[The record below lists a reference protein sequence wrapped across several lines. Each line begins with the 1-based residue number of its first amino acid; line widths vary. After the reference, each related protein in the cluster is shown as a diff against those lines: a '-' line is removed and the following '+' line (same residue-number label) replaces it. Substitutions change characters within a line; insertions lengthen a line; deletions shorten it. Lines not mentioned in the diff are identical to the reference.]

1 MPQQQLRWHN
11 WPLCPAHP
19 LISLATSAN
28 GGTVC
33 PMEVTEALGVENSS
47 HTTEMLWESHR
58 WGSSWWYLPQGA
70 MRGILDWEVDASG
83 SNSDLSVL
91 RAKVSYA
98 VPVKLS
104 CANAQSGLVILLGF
118 FTFSIPSYLCVL
130 GELLCPSF
138 GVKWRLTSLFFVG
151 RIGTEQIAVTQAC
164 DRWVRYQM
172 SQTSI
177 ASKGFLFSFVLTV
190 WRGFLKSAT
199 KCVLY

>member
-1 MPQQQLRWHN
+1 MSLAWEGEFLDLTCDLSCRIWSWGASQPMPQQQLRWHN

-28 GGTVC
+28 DDTIC

-104 CANAQSGLVILLGF
+104 CANAQSGLLILLGF
-118 FTFSIPSYLCVL
+118 STFSIPSYLVFWANCYVLPLGSNEGLSLCFPL
-130 GELLCPSF
+130 GE
-138 GVKWRLTSLFFVG
+138 
-151 RIGTEQIAVTQAC
+151 
-164 DRWVRYQM
+164 
-172 SQTSI
+172 
-177 ASKGFLFSFVLTV
+177 
-190 WRGFLKSAT
+190 
-199 KCVLY
+199 